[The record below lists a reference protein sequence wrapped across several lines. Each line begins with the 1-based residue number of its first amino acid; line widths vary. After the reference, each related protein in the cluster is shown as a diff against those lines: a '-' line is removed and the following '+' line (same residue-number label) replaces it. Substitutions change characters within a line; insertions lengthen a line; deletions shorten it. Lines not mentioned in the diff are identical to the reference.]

1 MHVLMMTQG
10 PQVGKSRDC
19 QKFLIG
25 DRPCRCLDS
34 LQVEY
39 CIRKFKDEDLDA
51 VKTITVEGFVGVSL
65 DHLLEEKL
73 GGEFAGHDWR
83 WRKARHI
90 DEDVA
95 ANSEGLFIAEANGLV
110 LGYISTMIDRE
121 AGKGRIPNLAVTPG
135 ARGQGLGR
143 ALIEYALDYF
153 RSEKLEYAVIETM
166 ESNPIGQT
174 LYPETGFQEIARQ
187 VHYAQKL

>member
-1 MHVLMMTQG
+1 MEW
-10 PQVGKSRDC
+10 S
-19 QKFLIG
+19 
-25 DRPCRCLDS
+25 
-34 LQVEY
+34 
-39 CIRKFKDEDLDA
+39 IRKFRENDLESI
-51 VKTITVEGFVGVSL
+51 KTITVEGFVGVSL

-73 GGEFAGHDWR
+73 GGELAGHDWR

-95 ANSEGLFIAEANGLV
+95 ANPEGLFVTEGNGLV
-110 LGYISTMIDRE
+110 LGYISTTIDRD
-121 AGKGRIPNLAVTPG
+121 AGKGRIPNLAVASK
-135 ARGQGLGR
+135 ARGQGIGR
-143 ALIEYALDYF
+143 ALIEHALEYF

-187 VHYAQKL
+187 VHYAQRL

>member
-1 MHVLMMTQG
+1 V
-10 PQVGKSRDC
+10 R
-19 QKFLIG
+19 
-25 DRPCRCLDS
+25 
-34 LQVEY
+34 Y
-39 CIRKFKDEDLDA
+39 CIRKYEEGDLE
-51 VKTITVEGFVGVSL
+51 VIKKITVEGFVGVSL

-90 DEDVA
+90 DEDVTE
-95 ANSEGLFIAEANGLV
+95 NSEGLFVAEANGLV

-121 AGKGRIPNLAVTPG
+121 AGKGRIPNLAVAPD
-135 ARGQGLGR
+135 ARGQGLGH